1 MPGAPPEF
9 SECSGARTS
18 TRIIS
23 FEPKKKSTNQKWPLH
38 RMCVC
43 VDKYWHIIIMVY
55 VFNARDNPSISSVG
69 FIAVLSLF
77 SILCHML

>member
-23 FEPKKKSTNQKWPLH
+23 FEPKKKAPIKNDH
-38 RMCVC
+38 CIVCVC
-43 VDKYWHIIIMVY
+43 VDKY
-55 VFNARDNPSISSVG
+55 
-69 FIAVLSLF
+69 
-77 SILCHML
+77 

>member
-23 FEPKKKSTNQKWPLH
+23 FEPKKKSTNQ
-38 RMCVC
+38 
-43 VDKYWHIIIMVY
+43 
-55 VFNARDNPSISSVG
+55 N
-69 FIAVLSLF
+69 
-77 SILCHML
+77 